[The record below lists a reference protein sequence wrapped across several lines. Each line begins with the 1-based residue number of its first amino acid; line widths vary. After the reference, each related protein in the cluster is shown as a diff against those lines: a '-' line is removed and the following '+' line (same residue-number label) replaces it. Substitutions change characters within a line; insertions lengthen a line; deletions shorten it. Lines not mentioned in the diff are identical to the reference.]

1 MRKPKTAVISAN
13 IVVLLYALQ
22 TRCFDCV
29 TFRPKTSSSSRS
41 SAFGSVW
48 EVRESKTNVFSGI
61 GNSNSGIG
69 DNDNYLLAS
78 LKKRADE
85 LEIQNEALLSR
96 WKNAKCISKAR
107 LVIDDWVRRVSL
119 GKWPYLVMGSARGSI
134 YLADC
139 NTCKVVAEV
148 KEVHNAE
155 GGNEEALRYLYGPY
169 DGGGTLAIAMSGN
182 VIASAGREGGVKVF
196 HVTVT
201 EEDVKNPTQKKIVPV
216 GDIPS
221 LKGSLVTSLLLD
233 TEQKLWVGSYDG
245 TLHMFDL
252 DYGSAQKNATLR
264 VESGVLCV
272 DVNTDIGLVVCGMKN
287 GSVKMFSVDGA
298 VLALWKPFSSTHVR
312 SVKIVGGPD
321 DSSWCVVA
329 GGGDGNLM
337 ARQLL
342 VDSTGTIETVP
353 FDNKRGTMEF
363 SPPHGG
369 TVVAMAER
377 SGGLLITG
385 AQDGTIRVWDCWQ
398 KSSVSDDSNYSS
410 FQVKPEV
417 LYNFVGY
424 KVWLGSICN
433 DGNCLLSD
441 GSDNSIIVHDFT
453 VPINYD

>member
-1 MRKPKTAVISAN
+1 
-13 IVVLLYALQ
+13 
-22 TRCFDCV
+22 
-29 TFRPKTSSSSRS
+29 
-41 SAFGSVW
+41 
-48 EVRESKTNVFSGI
+48 
-61 GNSNSGIG
+61 
-69 DNDNYLLAS
+69 
-78 LKKRADE
+78 
-85 LEIQNEALLSR
+85 
-96 WKNAKCISKAR
+96 
-107 LVIDDWVRRVSL
+107 
-119 GKWPYLVMGSARGSI
+119 MGSARGSI

-201 EEDVKNPTQKKIVPV
+201 GEDVKNPTQKKIVPV
-216 GDIPS
+216 GEIPS

-233 TEQKLWVGSYDG
+233 TEQKLWAGSYDG
-245 TLHMFDL
+245 TLHMLDL
-252 DYGSAQKNATLR
+252 DCGSAQKNATLR
-264 VESGVLCV
+264 VESGVLCI

-329 GGGDGNLM
+329 GGGDG
-337 ARQLL
+337 
-342 VDSTGTIETVP
+342 
-353 FDNKRGTMEF
+353 
-363 SPPHGG
+363 
-369 TVVAMAER
+369 
-377 SGGLLITG
+377 LLITG

-433 DGNCLLSD
+433 HGNCLLSD
-441 GSDNSIIVHDFT
+441 GSDNSIIIHDFT
-453 VPINYD
+453 IPINYD

>member
-1 MRKPKTAVISAN
+1 MRKPKTAAISTN
-13 IVVLLYALQ
+13 IVVLIYALQ
-22 TRCFDCV
+22 IRCFNGV
-29 TFRPKTSSSSRS
+29 AFRPKLSSSSTS
-41 SAFGSVW
+41 SAFGYVW
-48 EVRESKTNVFSGI
+48 EVRESKTNIFSS
-61 GNSNSGIG
+61 SNSGFG
-69 DNDNYLLAS
+69 DNDNYLLES
-78 LKKRADE
+78 LKKRAGE
-85 LEIQNEALLSR
+85 LEIQNEALLTR

-107 LVIDDWVRRVSL
+107 LVIDDWIRRVSL
-119 GKWPYLVMGSARGSI
+119 GKWPYLAMGSARGSI
-134 YLADC
+134 HLADC
-139 NTCKVVAEV
+139 NTCKVLAEV
-148 KEVHNAE
+148 KDVHNAE

-201 EEDVKNPTQKKIVPV
+201 GGEDKNPAQKKIVPV
-216 GDIPS
+216 GEIPS
-221 LKGSLVTSLLLD
+221 LKGSFVTSLLFD
-233 TEQKLWVGSYDG
+233 SEQKLWVGSYDG
-245 TLHMFDL
+245 ALHMLDL
-252 DYGSAQKNATLR
+252 DSGTAQKNATLR

-312 SVKIVGGPD
+312 SIKILGGPD

-342 VDSTGTIETVP
+342 VDSTGTVETVP

-369 TVVAMAER
+369 TVVALAER
-377 SGGLLITG
+377 FGGLLVTG
-385 AQDGTIRVWDCWQ
+385 AQDGTIRVWDCWK
-398 KSSVSDDSNYSS
+398 KSSNSDDSNYSS
-410 FQVKPEV
+410 YLIKPEV

-424 KVWLGSICN
+424 KVWLGSICT

-453 VPINYD
+453 VPMSYD